1 VLLDKV
7 VFADEFVGLV
17 ELAEVE
23 ALLGT
28 VLLIVVV
35 FVGLLAVTFSS
46 LLIVE
51 LVVLVTGI

>member
-1 VLLDKV
+1 MDKV